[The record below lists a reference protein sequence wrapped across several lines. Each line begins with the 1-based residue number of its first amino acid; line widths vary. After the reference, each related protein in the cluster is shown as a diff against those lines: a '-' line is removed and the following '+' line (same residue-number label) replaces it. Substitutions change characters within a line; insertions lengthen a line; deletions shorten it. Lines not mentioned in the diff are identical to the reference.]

1 MTSTLVDTNI
11 LIDVLGPE
19 SATRTWSVVQ
29 LARVSDAGRVVVNQ
43 VIYGELAAG
52 FTRETVHQVLDAAG
66 VKRDSLSFDAAWQA
80 GAAHGAYRRAGG
92 ARVRTLPD
100 FLIGAQA
107 VREGHALLT
116 RDPTRYRTY
125 FPELSIVAPDTHP

>member
-19 SATRTWSVVQ
+19 CATRTWSVVQ
-29 LARVSDAGRVVVNQ
+29 LARVSEAGRVVVNQ

-66 VKRDSLSFDAAWQA
+66 VKRDNLSFDAAWQA

-92 ARVRTLPD
+92 VRERTLPD

-107 VREGHALLT
+107 AREGHALLT
-116 RDPTRYRTY
+116 RDPKRYRTY
-125 FPELSIVAPDTHP
+125 FPELSIIAPDTHP